1 MDIRIAVSHPGDP
14 SVLHAVSYAPES
26 PAPGTVRVR
35 HEAIDVNFID
45 IYHRRGLYP
54 LPSPH
59 VPGVA
64 AAGVVEAV
72 GAGVDGLCVGDR
84 IVYGG
89 PPVGAYASTRLLPAH
104 MAVHIPEDISTNI
117 AAASFFKG
125 LTAHML
131 LTHVF
136 PVKFGTVILVH
147 AAAGGLG
154 QVLTRW
160 AKHLGATVIG
170 TTGSGAKAEIAHAA
184 GADHVIVGRD
194 ADIASV
200 VASITSGQGVDYAID
215 GIGGQTL
222 ARTLACV
229 RKFGVVASIGQAAGS
244 IPPLP
249 IDSLGPVRSLS
260 LACPSV
266 MAYASEKSTYRSGA
280 EMVMQMIGAGVAI
293 THIDQ
298 FFVLADA
305 ALAHA
310 MLESGWSKGGLL
322 LIP

>member
-1 MDIRIAVSHPGDP
+1 MDVRITVSHPGDP
-14 SVLHAVSYAPES
+14 LALQAVSYAPEN
-26 PAPGTVRVR
+26 PEPGTVRVR
-35 HEAIDVNFID
+35 HAAIDVNFID
-45 IYHRRGLYP
+45 IYHRSGLYP

-72 GAGVDGLCVGDR
+72 GAGVDGLRVGNR

-104 MAVHIPEDISTNI
+104 MAIHIPEDIPTDI

-125 LTAHML
+125 LTTHML
-131 LTHVF
+131 LTRVF
-136 PVKFGTVILVH
+136 PVASGTVVLVH

-160 AKHLGATVIG
+160 AKHLGAKVIG
-170 TTGSGAKAEIAHAA
+170 TTGSEAKAEIARAA
-184 GADHVIVGRD
+184 GADHVIVGRN
-194 ADIASV
+194 ADIASA
-200 VASITSGQGVDYAID
+200 VATITSGRGADYAVD

-229 RKFGVVASIGQAAGS
+229 RKFGVVASIGQAAGP

-249 IDSLGPVRSLS
+249 IESLGPVRSLS

-266 MAYASEKSTYRSGA
+266 MAYASDISSYRSGA
-280 EMVMQMIGAGVAI
+280 GAVMHMIASGVAI
-293 THIDQ
+293 THSDRS
-298 FFVLADA
+298 FALADA
-305 ALAHA
+305 SSAHA
-310 MLESGWSKGGLL
+310 MLESGQSAGGVL